1 VGEAAL
7 NSTIRVRTPTWDALL
22 GKTNGTCDG
31 SPSELS
37 RTSSLPFVTGKFTCG
52 ETPETGC
59 LFDVVRDP
67 SETQNIANANP
78 RVFRELLALR
88 EEEASKIYS
97 PRRLGSTVDLKVEV
111 PVDADSARGFLGP
124 HFGVAPQEEGPLLQA
139 YLEGLVKQQPRQE
152 VSSEQLY
159 SVVSCIHNLHVT

>member
-1 VGEAAL
+1 MIQLPYKLLVGEAAL

-31 SPSELS
+31 SPSVFS
-37 RTSSLPFVTGKFTCG
+37 RTPSLPHVTGKFTCG

-152 VSSEQLY
+152 GSNE
-159 SVVSCIHNLHVT
+159 